1 MTLLSGPLMAC
12 FACPIWAVCRQAG
25 QVPAQCVAKLTPAR
39 RLLQQTYPV
48 YPFNCSTELY
58 PEWAF
63 SAMPNVSK
71 TIQVAVAS
79 TLWS

>member
-1 MTLLSGPLMAC
+1 MPY
-12 FACPIWAVCRQAG
+12 
-25 QVPAQCVAKLTPAR
+25 QVGNKLIPAA
-39 RLLQQTYPV
+39 RLLQHAYSV
-48 YPFNCSTELY
+48 YPFNCSSDLY

-63 SAMPNVSK
+63 SAMPSVSK

>member
-1 MTLLSGPLMAC
+1 MPHWCGNTL
-12 FACPIWAVCRQAG
+12 I
-25 QVPAQCVAKLTPAR
+25 PAA
-39 RLLQQTYPV
+39 RLLQHTYSV
-48 YPFNCSTELY
+48 YPFNCSTDLY

-63 SAMPNVSK
+63 SALPSVSK